1 MSLAK
6 DYHGKS
12 KIQPGP
18 GGFKC
23 SCCNQYHDEKEK
35 TRRAN
40 RRIEKQKLRKELS
53 KTDDG

>member
-6 DYHGKS
+6 DYHGKG

-53 KTDDG
+53 KVDDS